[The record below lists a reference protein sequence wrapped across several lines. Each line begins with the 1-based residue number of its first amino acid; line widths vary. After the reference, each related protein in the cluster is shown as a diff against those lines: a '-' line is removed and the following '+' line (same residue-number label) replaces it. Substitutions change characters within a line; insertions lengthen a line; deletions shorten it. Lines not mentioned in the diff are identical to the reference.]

1 MHNRNNRFNFL
12 WEKMFF
18 LRKNIFVVP
27 AIQVRTAVKTFRNA
41 YCIILEKK
49 LRPCDAAYSVS
60 RLSKCPTTETKHSSL
75 VIRASARGIARALG
89 TSCVDLKK
97 NTFHK
102 MNERNRSKKT
112 QQHQKTEG
120 PMIVHFHIYCPLQVK
135 ISEI

>member
-49 LRPCDAAYSVS
+49 PEKSYSM
-60 RLSKCPTTETKHSSL
+60 LF
-75 VIRASARGIARALG
+75 VI
-89 TSCVDLKK
+89 LK
-97 NTFHK
+97 
-102 MNERNRSKKT
+102 
-112 QQHQKTEG
+112 
-120 PMIVHFHIYCPLQVK
+120 
-135 ISEI
+135 